1 MASLSLK
8 QAWDRVA
15 AAQVSAWPLART
27 RMIVGTLAFARAIV
41 GAPVLFRATDPATL
55 RLPYIAGLPVLSRA
69 EVPWLVGLWL
79 LAATAFTAGWR
90 TRWSGI
96 VLAVVL
102 ARILTAD
109 QQTYSSHLYL
119 LLLLVVILSFGD
131 SGAVGSLDARSGV
144 RREVVPGWPVWLLA
158 AQGSIVYGFAAL
170 AKLIPEYL
178 SGAMLCADFGWMSA
192 NPPVLLCAGL
202 AMGSIVTELFLAVAL
217 WQKRW
222 FRFACVVGVGLH
234 VAMIV
239 MLAPAVRWQLIIFA
253 GEMLVLYPLYPL
265 ARAMAVRESP
275 G

>member
-8 QAWDRVA
+8 QAWDNLA
-15 AAQVSAWPLART
+15 TAQIPAWPLART
-27 RMIVGTLAFARAIV
+27 RMIVGTLAFARAII
-41 GAPVLFRATDPATL
+41 GIPVLLRATGPGTL
-55 RLPYIAGLPVLSRA
+55 RLPYIAGLPALGRA
-69 EVPWLVGLWL
+69 EVPWLAGLWL
-79 LAATAFTAGWR
+79 VAAAAFIAGWR

-96 VLAVVL
+96 ALALVL
-102 ARILTAD
+102 ARVLTAD

-119 LLLLVVILSFGD
+119 LFLLVLLLSLGD
-131 SGAVGSLDARSGV
+131 SGAVASLDTRRGA
-144 RREVVPGWPVWLLA
+144 RREMVPGWPVWLLA

-202 AMGSIVTELFLAVAL
+202 AMGSIVTELFLAFAL

-222 FRFACVVGVGLH
+222 FRFACVVGIGLH

-239 MLAPAVRWQLIIFA
+239 MLAPAVHWQLIIFA

-265 ARAMAVRESP
+265 ARAMVAQESSV
-275 G
+275 